1 MGDFHTAVALIVA
14 TDTEE
19 TAVRHMYE
27 WTQRTFAEDGQPYY
41 EACFSR
47 GSEEHRVVYARQGEM
62 GMAAAAS
69 PENQCHVHIGPMA
82 CGTSVVANRDVLE
95 KQVRSQLQGTVALD
109 MESYAVAYAAEH
121 AVEPRPVPLIIKS
134 VCDYADAQK
143 SDQYQKFAAFTS
155 CEYAKL
161 LYEKF
166 LPLKC
171 EDHENDFTGHAFAG
185 CGGRGQHIR
194 TDRRCAGG
202 LSLHYQARHPA
213 PAFGRGGDPA
223 ALAAGGRTA
232 AVIFVFVMIRS
243 SLKSTS

>member
-1 MGDFHTAVALIVA
+1 MIHIS
-14 TDTEE
+14 
-19 TAVRHMYE
+19 
-27 WTQRTFAEDGQPYY
+27 EDILPYV
-41 EACFSR
+41 E
-47 GSEEHRVVYARQGEM
+47 
-62 GMAAAAS
+62 AAAAS

-95 KQVRSQLQGTVALD
+95 KQARSQLQGTVALD

-166 LPLKC
+166 LPL
-171 EDHENDFTGHAFAG
+171 
-185 CGGRGQHIR
+185 
-194 TDRRCAGG
+194 
-202 LSLHYQARHPA
+202 
-213 PAFGRGGDPA
+213 
-223 ALAAGGRTA
+223 
-232 AVIFVFVMIRS
+232 
-243 SLKSTS
+243 